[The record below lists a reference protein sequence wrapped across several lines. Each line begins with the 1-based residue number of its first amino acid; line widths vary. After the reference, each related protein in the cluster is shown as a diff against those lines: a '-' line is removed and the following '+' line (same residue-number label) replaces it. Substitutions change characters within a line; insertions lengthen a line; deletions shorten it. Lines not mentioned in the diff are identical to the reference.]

1 MHPQIFGLPLLIR
14 AHSVMWTQQDV
25 KDFSDRLSVSP
36 LYAPTVFPSN
46 DAINYRDLRLS
57 FFKRTRSLQLY
68 CVLKALGRP
77 GLQRSIKAQIELG
90 EVFHSLVLSRSDLF
104 EPLANPHFAIVV
116 FAPKPRTLQ
125 PPKPGL
131 SSSDLQLD
139 NDTSETRST
148 LSYETCKAEYSS
160 DVNKLTEQ
168 IVNTVNGGSELRIGQ
183 CKIKGRCAIRICCA
197 TEGGNERTMQR
208 AFNIIVQ
215 SAEQARACAQGRLV
229 GVEFLEFRTIE

>member
-1 MHPQIFGLPLLIR
+1 
-14 AHSVMWTQQDV
+14 MWTQQDV
-25 KDFSDRLSVSP
+25 KGFSDRLNVSP

-46 DAINYRDLRLS
+46 DAINYRDLQPS
-57 FFKRTRSLQLY
+57 SIKRTRSLQLY

-77 GLQRSIKAQIELG
+77 GLQRSIRAQIELG

-139 NDTSETRST
+139 NE
-148 LSYETCKAEYSS
+148 SYETCKAEYSS
-160 DVNKLTEQ
+160 DFNKLTEQ

-183 CKIKGRCAIRICCA
+183 CKIKGKCVIRVCCA

-215 SAEQARACAQGRLV
+215 SAEQARACGQGRLV